1 MKLGVAAVL
10 PLAWL
15 LSAGAVANPD
25 TMPVGIVQ
33 SALGQPFTT
42 RHARFEPIPFDHI
55 PGWGADASH
64 AGFQAFARSCT
75 ALSRTVAWRRT
86 CAALNHA
93 DIRNDDAARHY
104 FEQHFQAYAIMP
116 PDGGPEA
123 RIRGYY
129 QPELSGSRR
138 RSSHFRYP
146 VYAAP
151 RDLYELDAHAL
162 RGPAHRWLRLEGRR
176 LLAVAAGT
184 ADAREY
190 QLALSGATPGPAD
203 QRYRVRVEGNRI
215 LPYYTRQQIESQGI
229 DAAIIA
235 WVESARALYTMQMA
249 GSGSIRLRDG
259 SRLWLAYAQ
268 HNGQPPLIDAPLV
281 DTGADQRDGKTR
293 IPARATSSERTAAAA
308 LAPVADAAVQ
318 SGPQRLF
325 ASRAG
330 GVRRGVAGGLSGI
343 DDPAYVFF
351 RVTPNEAPGTLG
363 VALAAGRSLAVD
375 PRIMP
380 LGAPVFVTIDATRH
394 GANPARLMSAQDSS
408 YTIHKSIRARIYQ
421 GAGSAAGKAAALDA
435 PGRLWLLLP
444 AKFNGG
450 APGSGAHLH
459 GTDQRPAAPNCV
471 IPGDSCVEN

>member
-15 LSAGAVANPD
+15 LSTGAVANPK
-25 TMPVGIVQ
+25 TMPAGNVQ
-33 SALGQPFTT
+33 SALGRAFVT
-42 RHARFEPIPFDHI
+42 RHARFEPVPFDNL
-55 PGWGADASH
+55 PGWDTDASH

-75 ALSRTVAWRRT
+75 ALSHTVAWRRT
-86 CAALNHA
+86 CAALDHA
-93 DIRNDDAARHY
+93 DIRDDAAARRY

-146 VYAAP
+146 VYAVP
-151 RDLYELDAHAL
+151 RDLFELDAHTL

-190 QLALSGATPGPAD
+190 QLALAGTTPGPAD

-235 WVESARALYTMQMA
+235 WVESAQALYTMQMA

-268 HNGQPPLIDAPLV
+268 HNGQPPLVDAPPV
-281 DTGADQRDGKTR
+281 DAGIARHDGEIGSPGRDTSPGQATAATVQSS
-293 IPARATSSERTAAAA
+293 PAR
-308 LAPVADAAVQ
+308 PFAD
-318 SGPQRLF
+318 
-325 ASRAG
+325 RAG

-351 RVTPNEAPGTLG
+351 RVTPHEAPGTLG
-363 VALAAGRSLAVD
+363 VTLVADRSLAVD

-380 LGAPVFVTIDATRH
+380 LGAPVFVTVDAPQH
-394 GANPARLMSAQDSS
+394 DAKLARLMSAQDNS
-408 YTIHKSIRARIYQ
+408 YAAYTGIHARIYR
-421 GAGSAAGKAAALDA
+421 GAATGASGTPALDA

-444 AKFNGG
+444 TRSSDG
-450 APGSGAHLH
+450 APGSDARSRSS
-459 GTDQRPAAPNCV
+459 DQHASLPNCV
-471 IPGDSCVEN
+471 IPDDHCVED